1 MPSVNPWRTDLLNP
15 CPKVALQRETTDI
28 RFGKVHFKEIS
39 ADLWLPLDVA
49 VTVEW
54 RGRILRNRH
63 TYSEFKIF
71 NVETQQKASKVLLSE
86 TEADH

>member
-1 MPSVNPWRTDLLNP
+1 M
-15 CPKVALQRETTDI
+15 
-28 RFGKVHFKEIS
+28 
-39 ADLWLPLDVA
+39 WLPLDVA